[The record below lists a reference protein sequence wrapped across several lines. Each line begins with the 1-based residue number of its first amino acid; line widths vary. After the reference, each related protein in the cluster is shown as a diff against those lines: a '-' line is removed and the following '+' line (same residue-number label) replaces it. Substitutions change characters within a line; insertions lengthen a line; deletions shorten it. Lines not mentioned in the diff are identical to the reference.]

1 MINILKWDNSLSTG
15 FNEVDLQHK
24 KLILIIQD
32 VYESMQ
38 SPPEE
43 YTLRMAKDLKKL
55 TDYTEYHFSEEQAF
69 MQKYDYP
76 GYDKH
81 KAEHDNFINTIQAQV
96 KTLSQSSSDDG
107 FLFYRFL
114 GSWLLAHIARADQEW
129 AAFIREARSKNGE

>member
-1 MINILKWDNSLSTG
+1 MINILKWDDSLSTG
-15 FNEVDLQHK
+15 FDEVDLQHK

-38 SPPEE
+38 SPPDE

-69 MQKYDYP
+69 MLKYGYP

-81 KAEHDNFINTIQAQV
+81 KAEHDNFINQIQTQV

-107 FLFYRFL
+107 FMFYRFL

-129 AAFIREARSKNGE
+129 ADFIRKARSKNGQ